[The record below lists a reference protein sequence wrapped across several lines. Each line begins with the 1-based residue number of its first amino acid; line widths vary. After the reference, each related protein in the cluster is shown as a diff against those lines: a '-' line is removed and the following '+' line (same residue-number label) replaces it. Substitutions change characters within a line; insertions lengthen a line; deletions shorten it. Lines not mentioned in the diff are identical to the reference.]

1 MKKSKGFTLIEL
13 LVVIT
18 IIALLAIAI
27 MIAYNRARA
36 AGKDSKRREVCHQI
50 ATAEELYYQTNSKYT
65 GTVSGNVNGSLYD
78 EYIKQNLSVTAAP
91 IAPVYDN
98 DGATW
103 NSVTSLTNGG
113 QGFAVHAKLESRKDT
128 NQDEWFCCNENG
140 CQEASNYN
148 ACRN

>member
-50 ATAEELYYQTNSKYT
+50 ATAEELYYQTTSKYT
-65 GTVSGNVNGSLYD
+65 GSTGTLYD
-78 EYIKQNLSVTAAP
+78 EYLKQDLSSGSAPVAP
-91 IAPVYDN
+91 IEGVST
-98 DGATW
+98 TW
-103 NSVTSLTNGG
+103 DTALTLTNSG
-113 QGFAVHAKLESRKDT
+113 QGFAVFAKLASREGT
-128 NQDEWFCCNENG
+128 GQDEWFCCNENG
-140 CQEASNYN
+140 CQEASSQN
-148 ACRN
+148 ACR